1 MESGS
6 AAAVGGLDLVDVDIT
21 GPVDRVEGGA
31 GDGVAAC
38 GGGPSCTPTAQQA
51 RQVSVAVMFHV
62 PGWRKVTPQSAV
74 PFAPVW
80 ATARGLRTIS
90 VEPR

>member
-1 MESGS
+1 
-6 AAAVGGLDLVDVDIT
+6 VDVDVA
-21 GPVDRVEGGA
+21 GPVNRIEGGTGTGLQSA
-31 GDGVAAC
+31 
-38 GGGPSCTPTAQQA
+38 GGGPSWTPTTQQA
-51 RQVSVAVMFHV
+51 RQVSVALMFHV

-80 ATARGLRTIS
+80 ATAFGLRTIS